1 MMINLDLLGRL
12 KNGEDANEI
21 LNSFRDQLM
30 NAEME
35 YNRQKEE
42 EAKAAAKKR
51 EDEVADKACETFAIT
66 LTEATIAFLQTL
78 APDLT
83 ISPEEK
89 KGLLEDSRK
98 TAHEILAGVKMAN
111 LLMDIAKPM
120 APKKETSTFKTFID
134 EDKDKADPI
143 ADFLCEMG
151 L

>member
-1 MMINLDLLGRL
+1 MMINLDLLDRL
-12 KNGEDANEI
+12 KNGEDANSI
-21 LNSFRDQLM
+21 LDNFKDQLM

-51 EDEVADKACETFAIT
+51 ENEVANQACETFATT

-78 APDLT
+78 VPDLT
-83 ISPEEK
+83 LSPEEK
-89 KGLLEDSRK
+89 KSLLEDGRK
-98 TAHEILAGVKMAN
+98 TAREILAAVKMAN
-111 LLMDIAKPM
+111 VLADIVKPIT
-120 APKKETSTFKTFID
+120 PKKETGTFKTFID
-134 EDKDKADPI
+134 ESKDKDPI

>member
-1 MMINLDLLGRL
+1 MMINLDLLDRL
-12 KNGEDANEI
+12 NNGEDANEI
-21 LNSFRDQLM
+21 LSNFKDQLM

-51 EDEVADKACETFAIT
+51 ENEVADRACETFATT

-78 APDLT
+78 VPDLT
-83 ISPEEK
+83 ISPAEK
-89 KGLLEDSRK
+89 KSLLEDGRK

-111 LLMDIAKPM
+111 LLADIVKPM
-120 APKKETSTFKTFID
+120 VSR
-134 EDKDKADPI
+134 EDTKNVNKAADKADPI
-143 ADFLCEMG
+143 ADFLREMQ

>member
-1 MMINLDLLGRL
+1 MMINLDLLDRL
-12 KNGEDANEI
+12 NNGEDANSI
-21 LNSFRDQLM
+21 LDNFKDQLM

-51 EDEVADKACETFAIT
+51 ENEVANQACETFATT

-78 APDLT
+78 VPDLT

-89 KGLLEDSRK
+89 KSLLEDGRK

-111 LLMDIAKPM
+111 LLADIVKPM
-120 APKKETSTFKTFID
+120 VSR
-134 EDKDKADPI
+134 EDTKNANKAADKADPI
-143 ADFLCEMG
+143 ADFLREMQ

>member
-1 MMINLDLLGRL
+1 MMINLDLLDRL
-12 KNGEDANEI
+12 NNGEDANSI
-21 LNSFRDQLM
+21 LDNFKEQLM

-42 EAKAAAKKR
+42 EAKKR
-51 EDEVADKACETFAIT
+51 ENEVANQACETFATT

-78 APDLT
+78 VPDLT

-89 KGLLEDSRK
+89 KSLLEDGRK

-111 LLMDIAKPM
+111 LLADIVKPM
-120 APKKETSTFKTFID
+120 APKKETGTFKTFID
-134 EDKDKADPI
+134 ETKDKADPI
-143 ADFLCEMG
+143 ADFLREMQ

>member
-1 MMINLDLLGRL
+1 MMINVDLLDRL

-21 LNSFRDQLM
+21 LDSFKDQLM

-42 EAKAAAKKR
+42 ETKAAAKKR
-51 EDEVADKACETFAIT
+51 EDEAADKACETFAVT

-78 APDLT
+78 VPDLVV
-83 ISPEEK
+83 SPEEK
-89 KGLLEDSRK
+89 KALIEDGRK
-98 TAHEILAGVKMAN
+98 TAREILAGVKMAN
-111 LLMDIAKPM
+111 LLADIIKPI
-120 APKKETSTFKTFID
+120 APKKETGAFKAFTN

-143 ADFLCEMG
+143 ADFLRDMG

>member
-1 MMINLDLLGRL
+1 MMINLDLLDRL
-12 KNGEDANEI
+12 NKGEDADSI
-21 LNSFRDQLM
+21 LSNFKDQLM

-51 EDEVADKACETFAIT
+51 ENEVANQACETFAIT

-89 KGLLEDSRK
+89 KSLFEDSRK
-98 TAHEILAGVKMAN
+98 TAREILAGVKMAN
-111 LLMDIAKPM
+111 LLVDIVKPT
-120 APKKETSTFKTFID
+120 ASKKETGTFKTFIGEN
-134 EDKDKADPI
+134 EDKDPI
-143 ADFLCEMG
+143 ADFLREMR

>member
-21 LNSFRDQLM
+21 LNNFKDQLM

-51 EDEVADKACETFAIT
+51 EDEIADKACETFAIT

-78 APDLT
+78 VPDLT

-89 KGLLEDSRK
+89 KSLLEDGRK
-98 TAHEILAGVKMAN
+98 TAHEILAGVKMVN
-111 LLMDIAKPM
+111 LLADIAKPM
-120 APKKETSTFKTFID
+120 APKEKSNAFKTFIGED
-134 EDKDKADPI
+134 EDKADPI
-143 ADFLCEMG
+143 ADFLREMR

>member
-12 KNGEDANEI
+12 NNGEDVNSI
-21 LNSFRDQLM
+21 LDNFKEQLM

-51 EDEVADKACETFAIT
+51 EDEVTNQACETFATT

-78 APDLT
+78 VPDLT

-89 KGLLEDSRK
+89 KSLLEDGRK
-98 TAHEILAGVKMAN
+98 TAREILAGVKMAN
-111 LLMDIAKPM
+111 LLADIVKPI
-120 APKKETSTFKTFID
+120 APKKETGTFKTFID
-134 EDKDKADPI
+134 ESKARDPI